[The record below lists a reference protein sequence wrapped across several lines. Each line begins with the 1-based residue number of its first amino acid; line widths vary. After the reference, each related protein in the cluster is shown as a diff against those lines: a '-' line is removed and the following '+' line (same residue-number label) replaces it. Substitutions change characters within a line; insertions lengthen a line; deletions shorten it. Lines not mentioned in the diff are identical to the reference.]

1 MGGGGSRCEV
11 GARKENIPY
20 GFFFFFFL
28 ICNLYVTRRTIGSLL
43 IFYDFFYKIVFT
55 VLPVHVTIYP
65 GTVRVR
71 YLHESSQ
78 FMEIRYGA

>member
-1 MGGGGSRCEV
+1 M
-11 GARKENIPY
+11 
-20 GFFFFFFL
+20 
-28 ICNLYVTRRTIGSLL
+28 YVYCTVCVNVIDAPFTIGSLL